1 MAALP
6 QIELA
11 STAIEPLN
19 GPEKG
24 RPLEVRGERITLGR
38 SESADIVV
46 KSEGVSRIHAVI
58 AKSEGA
64 WFIQDN
70 NSKNGVLL
78 NGKSVRESWL
88 SDGDVIQLG
97 SSVFRWRD
105 PEAVASGAGPAGFDS
120 PVAGGDALSAIPM
133 PDAAAFET
141 AAPKKG
147 PNRRLLLYGGLALVV
162 AFVMLSQNQKSGSDD
177 SGSLDALL
185 AQRDELR
192 TKLDALDGKESP
204 ESANERAALTRE
216 IEKVERALAAKQRD
230 FDSGKAPEAVLEDK
244 LRKSPIIAVEDPIY
258 KAAEAEMLKLDWSNS
273 ALREAEQYFRRGQ
286 REYLQGSLQRAI
298 DSFRTAL
305 SLHSGHKLAEHYLRR
320 AVYDAETEAKK
331 QMELGLKYFET
342 LQYQRAIYH
351 FNETVAL
358 MAHRPKEKIV
368 TEAERYNALC
378 KRALQAAELFP

>member
-1 MAALP
+1 MGALP

-11 STAIEPLN
+11 GTAIEPMN

-46 KSEGVSRIHAVI
+46 KSEGVSRLHAVI

-78 NGKSVRESWL
+78 NGKPVREAWL
-88 SDGDVIQLG
+88 SDGDVIQIG

-105 PEAVASGAGPAGFDS
+105 PQAPAGGVENVAFDG
-120 PVAGGDALSAIPM
+120 PVAEPMGGLPM
-133 PDAAAFET
+133 PDPTSFDAAL
-141 AAPKKG
+141 PKKK
-147 PNRRLLLYGGLALVV
+147 PNRRLLLYGGLGLVLAV
-162 AFVMLSQNQKSGSDD
+162 VMMSQNKKPSTEDPGSI
-177 SGSLDALL
+177 DALL

-192 TKLDALDGKESP
+192 TKLDALDGVQSP
-204 ESANERAALTRE
+204 ESANERASLTRE
-216 IEKVERALAAKQRD
+216 IEKVERALAVKQRE
-230 FDSGKAPEAVLEDK
+230 FDSGKAPESVLADK
-244 LRKSPIIAVEDPIY
+244 IRKSPVVAIEDPIY
-258 KAAEAEMLKLDWSNS
+258 KAAEAEMMKLDWSNS

-305 SLHSGHKLAEHYLRR
+305 SLHSGHKIAEHYLRR
-320 AVYDAETEAKK
+320 AIYDAETEAKK

-342 LQYQRAIYH
+342 LQYQRAMYH

-368 TEAERYNALC
+368 SEAERYNALC

>member
-1 MAALP
+1 MVALP
-6 QIELA
+6 EIERA
-11 STAIEPLN
+11 GTAIEPMN

-24 RPLEVRGERITLGR
+24 RPREVRGERITLGR

-46 KSEGVSRIHAVI
+46 KSEGVSRLHAVI

-78 NGKSVRESWL
+78 NGKPVREAWL
-88 SDGDVIQLG
+88 SDGDIIQIG

-105 PEAVASGAGPAGFDS
+105 PQGRAGGVENVAFDRPVAESMGGLPMPEPTSFEAV
-120 PVAGGDALSAIPM
+120 L
-133 PDAAAFET
+133 
-141 AAPKKG
+141 PKKK
-147 PNRRLLLYGGLALVV
+147 PNRRLLLYGGLGLVLAV
-162 AFVMLSQNQKSGSDD
+162 VMMSQNKKPSTENVGSI
-177 SGSLDALL
+177 DALL

-192 TKLDALDGKESP
+192 TKLDALDGVQSLEA
-204 ESANERAALTRE
+204 ANERASLIRE
-216 IEKVERALAAKQRD
+216 IEKVERALAVKQRD
-230 FDSGKAPEAVLEDK
+230 FDSGKAPESVLADK
-244 LRKSPIIAVEDPIY
+244 IRKSPVVAIEDPIY
-258 KAAEAEMLKLDWSNS
+258 KAAEAEMMKLDWSNS

-305 SLHSGHKLAEHYLRR
+305 SLHSGHKIAEHYLRR
-320 AVYDAETEAKK
+320 AIYDAEMEAKK

-342 LQYQRAIYH
+342 LQYQRAMYH

-368 TEAERYNALC
+368 SEAERYNALC

>member
-1 MAALP
+1 MVALP
-6 QIELA
+6 EIERA
-11 STAIEPLN
+11 GTAIEPMN

-24 RPLEVRGERITLGR
+24 RPREVRGERITLGR

-46 KSEGVSRIHAVI
+46 KSEGVSRLHAVI

-78 NGKSVRESWL
+78 NGKRIRQAWL
-88 SDGDVIQLG
+88 SDGDIIQIG

-105 PEAVASGAGPAGFDS
+105 PQAAAGGGDNVAFDG
-120 PVAGGDALSAIPM
+120 PVAEPMGGLPM
-133 PDAAAFET
+133 PDPKSFEAAL
-141 AAPKKG
+141 PKKR
-147 PNRRLLLYGGLALVV
+147 PNRRLLLYGGLGLVL
-162 AFVMLSQNQKSGSDD
+162 AFVMMSQNNKPSREDAGSI
-177 SGSLDALL
+177 DALL

-192 TKLDALDGKESP
+192 SKLDALDGVQSR
-204 ESANERAALTRE
+204 ESANERASLIRE
-216 IEKVERALAAKQRD
+216 IEKVERALAAKQRE
-230 FDSGKAPEAVLEDK
+230 FDSGKAPESVLADK
-244 LRKSPIIAVEDPIY
+244 IRRSPVVAIEDPIY
-258 KAAEAEMLKLDWSNS
+258 KAAEAEMMKLDWSNS

-305 SLHSGHKLAEHYLRR
+305 SLYPGHKIAEHYLRR
-320 AVYDAETEAKK
+320 AIYDAETEAKK
-331 QMELGLKYFET
+331 HMELGIKYFES

-368 TEAERYNALC
+368 SEAERYNALC

>member
-1 MAALP
+1 MGALP

-11 STAIEPLN
+11 GTAIEPMN

-46 KSEGVSRIHAVI
+46 KSEGVSRLHAVI

-78 NGKSVRESWL
+78 NGKPVREAWL
-88 SDGDVIQLG
+88 SDGDIIQIG

-105 PEAVASGAGPAGFDS
+105 PQAPAGGVENVAFDR
-120 PVAGGDALSAIPM
+120 PVAEPMGGLPM
-133 PDAAAFET
+133 PEPTSFEAAL
-141 AAPKKG
+141 PKKK
-147 PNRRLLLYGGLALVV
+147 PNRRLLLYGGLGLVLAV
-162 AFVMLSQNQKSGSDD
+162 VMMSQNKKPSTEDAGSI
-177 SGSLDALL
+177 DALL

-192 TKLDALDGKESP
+192 TKLDALDGVQSL
-204 ESANERAALTRE
+204 ESANERASLTRE
-216 IEKVERALAAKQRD
+216 IEKVERALAVKQRD
-230 FDSGKAPEAVLEDK
+230 FDSGKAPESVLADK
-244 LRKSPIIAVEDPIY
+244 IRKSPVVAIEDPIY
-258 KAAEAEMLKLDWSNS
+258 KAAEAEMMKLDWSNS

-305 SLHSGHKLAEHYLRR
+305 SLHSGHKIAEHYLRR
-320 AVYDAETEAKK
+320 AIYDAETEAKK

-342 LQYQRAIYH
+342 LQYQRAMYH

-368 TEAERYNALC
+368 SEAERYNALC